1 MRFCAL
7 YLPNLCQENVV
18 FNFDL
23 TQTVME
29 ISLFLFKKKYFTA
42 YIVFANYV
50 ITVF

>member
-29 ISLFLFKKKYFTA
+29 ISLFLFKKNILPPISFLQT
-42 YIVFANYV
+42 
-50 ITVF
+50 T